1 MMPEEIDVLKLVCNR
16 LENDNFS
23 YMLTGSLAANF
34 YAVPRMTR
42 DIDIVVEIYESDV
55 CRFSSIFHND
65 FYVPNEL
72 SLIDAVNQQSMFN
85 VIHNGSIFKVDFVVK
100 KDSPY
105 RREEFE
111 RRRRI
116 DFEGMKIWIV
126 SPEDLIISKLLW
138 SNNGLSDFQLRDIRN
153 LLTSVKNLDQEYIDK
168 WIQKFELDSVY
179 QKVKNQ
185 LIHH

>member
-1 MMPEEIDVLKLVCNR
+1 MPEEIDVLKLVCNR

-34 YAVPRMTR
+34 YAIPRMTR
-42 DIDIVVEIYESDV
+42 DIDIVIEICELDIG
-55 CRFSSIFHND
+55 RFSRIFHDD
-65 FYVPNEL
+65 FYIPNEV
-72 SLIDAVNQQSMFN
+72 SLIEAVNQQSMFN
-85 VIHNGSIFKVDFVVK
+85 MIHNGFVFKVDFLVR

-116 DFEGMKIWIV
+116 DFDGMKIWIV

-138 SNNGLSDFQLRDIRN
+138 SNNGLSDFQLRDIGN
-153 LLTSVKNLDQEYIDK
+153 LLASVKNLDQKYIDN
-168 WIQKFELDSVY
+168 WVQTFGLDSVY

-185 LIHH
+185 LI